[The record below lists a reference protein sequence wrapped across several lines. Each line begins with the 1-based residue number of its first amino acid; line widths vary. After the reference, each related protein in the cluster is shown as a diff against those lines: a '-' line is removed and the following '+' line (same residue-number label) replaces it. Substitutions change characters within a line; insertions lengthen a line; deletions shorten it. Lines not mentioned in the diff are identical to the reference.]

1 MLALGARG
9 EDGAASPRG
18 SAPDVL
24 CEFVAHGREVP
35 RRFLKRHDGRPD
47 GRRATRRSSRC
58 ATERSSTSRSILAGQ
73 FCMKRPRTALSK
85 ALALEIS
92 PTLLA
97 RTNQA
102 IECSRSLP
110 KLAHRVIARRCRIWS
125 QSGHD
130 GAWSSRSKQAR
141 FVSTR
146 PSSHHAV
153 RLVRFGMPP
162 TAMISA
168 LSCSMVVRW
177 RMAVCRIS
185 AKASSSESA

>member
-1 MLALGARG
+1 M
-9 EDGAASPRG
+9 
-18 SAPDVL
+18 
-24 CEFVAHGREVP
+24 
-35 RRFLKRHDGRPD
+35 
-47 GRRATRRSSRC
+47 C
-58 ATERSSTSRSILAGQ
+58 AFTS
-73 FCMKRPRTALSK
+73 
-85 ALALEIS
+85 EIS
-92 PTLLA
+92 ASRHCAAMQNLV
-97 RTNQA
+97 A
-102 IECSRSLP
+102 I
-110 KLAHRVIARRCRIWS
+110 
-125 QSGHD
+125 GHD